1 MKERNDTQRGDTT
14 MLRDET
20 SERER
25 ALVLRPDR
33 PRHIDA
39 VIDYFGEL
47 REHSADETRT
57 ESRKAMH

>member
-1 MKERNDTQRGDTT
+1 

-25 ALVLRPDR
+25 ALGLRADR

-47 REHSADETRT
+47 RELSADDART
-57 ESRKAMH
+57 ESRKVTD

>member
-1 MKERNDTQRGDTT
+1 

-47 REHSADETRT
+47 RELSADEART
-57 ESRKAMH
+57 ESGKAMH

>member
-1 MKERNDTQRGDTT
+1 MP
-14 MLRDET
+14 RDET

-33 PRHIDA
+33 PRQIDA

-47 REHSADETRT
+47 RELSADEARS
-57 ESRKAMH
+57 ESQKAID